1 MIQQISKFF
10 KFILLC
16 VAFGLFFLVLKRTID
31 NVNEQ
36 MLKEKECINKR
47 VEINGFLTV
56 ADFL

>member
-1 MIQQISKFF
+1 MTRVSKIF

-36 MLKEKECINKR
+36 MLKEKECVNTR
-47 VEINGFLTV
+47 VEINGGFNSC
-56 ADFL
+56 